1 MGLEEEII
9 DRYKLVR
16 VTSSELP
23 IIESNLKNLIE
34 KFANTRSRNIQK
46 WETGWKENLI
56 EVINSKDFER
66 ALIPKYLTKS
76 KYLRVNGQY
85 YKAPHVNDVPLIHYD
100 VIASLLRKLPKIDF
114 DKIVELGAGSCNN
127 AKLINDLFPSTP
139 LLLTDWS
146 SVSISIANHLNTII
160 SSKISGAFYDFFA
173 LENTVDLANCLVITV
188 HSLEQIGSD
197 MSILERILE
206 KKPKLILNIEP
217 IVEDYKTTSEL
228 GSLMIELHNQRE
240 YFTGFPS
247 WLSAKAHSKKIR
259 ILQSG
264 KVSIGTEIS
273 EPYSFYIWEPTY

>member
-16 VTSSELP
+16 VTSSELSV
-23 IIESNLKNLIE
+23 IELNLKNLIE
-34 KFANTRSRNIQK
+34 KFTNTRSRNIQK
-46 WETGWKENLI
+46 WEIGWKENLI
-56 EVINSKDFER
+56 EVVNSKDFER

-76 KYLRVNGQY
+76 KYLRVNGKY
-85 YKAPHVNDVPLIHYD
+85 YKALQVNDIPLIHHD

-127 AKLINDLFPSTP
+127 AKLINNLFPSTP

-146 SVSISIANHLNTII
+146 SESISIANQLNTII
-160 SSKISGAFYDFFA
+160 SNKISGAFYDFFA
-173 LENTVDLANCLVITV
+173 LENAVDLSNCLVITV

-197 MSILERILE
+197 MSVLERILE

-217 IVEDYKTTSEL
+217 IIEDYKTTSEA
-228 GSLMIELHNQRE
+228 GSLMIDLHNRRE

-247 WLSAKAHSKKIR
+247 WLSAKAQNKKLR

-264 KVSIGTEIS
+264 KVRIGTEIS

>member
-16 VTSSELP
+16 VTSSELSV
-23 IIESNLKNLIE
+23 IESNLKNLIE
-34 KFANTRSRNIQK
+34 KFTNTRSRNIQK
-46 WETGWKENLI
+46 WEIGWKENLI

-76 KYLRVNGQY
+76 KYLRVNGKY
-85 YKAPHVNDVPLIHYD
+85 YKALQVNDIPLIHHD

-127 AKLINDLFPSTP
+127 AKLINNLFPSTP

-146 SVSISIANHLNTII
+146 SESISIANQLNRII
-160 SSKISGAFYDFFA
+160 SNKISGAFYDFFA
-173 LENTVDLANCLVITV
+173 LENAVDLSNCLVITV

-197 MSILERILE
+197 MSVLERILE

-217 IVEDYKTTSEL
+217 IIEDYKTTSEA
-228 GSLMIELHNQRE
+228 GSLMIDLHNRRE

-247 WLSAKAHSKKIR
+247 WLSAKAQNKKLR

-264 KVSIGTEIS
+264 KVRIGTEIS